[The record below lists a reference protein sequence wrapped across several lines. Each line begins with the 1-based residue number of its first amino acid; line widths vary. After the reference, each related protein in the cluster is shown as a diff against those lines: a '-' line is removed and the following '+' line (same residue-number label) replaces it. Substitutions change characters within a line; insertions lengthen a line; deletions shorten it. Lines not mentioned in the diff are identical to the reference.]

1 MSKFIKRF
9 NKLHNSLPVEI
20 KPPKEAA
27 KVVFLGDFEPEFGF
41 TLRERKS
48 RTLDQI
54 QIDALEVEAN
64 FTSIGKL
71 RGRVDHGERRRGK

>member
-1 MSKFIKRF
+1 
-9 NKLHNSLPVEI
+9 
-20 KPPKEAA
+20 
-27 KVVFLGDFEPEFGF
+27 VVFEPKFGF

-64 FTSIGKL
+64 FTSIGKWK
-71 RGRVDHGERRRGK
+71 RKTEYGDRRRGMRKPTLRAMGRKPKNKSLRRWIS